1 MKTTIFL
8 RIASIVALLQYS
20 AHAVLF
26 LSASPKHGAEEIAL
40 IETMKSHT
48 WNFAG
53 SIHSYWNF
61 YFGYGLLAILWG
73 LIEVVLLWQFAT
85 LSKPDPF
92 RLRPVIFLI
101 FIANIGHALLTLKY
115 FFLLPAIFDFIIAAL
130 LGFAFIGAKK
140 DMKI

>member
-61 YFGYGLLAILWG
+61 YFGYGLLAI
-73 LIEVVLLWQFAT
+73 
-85 LSKPDPF
+85 
-92 RLRPVIFLI
+92 
-101 FIANIGHALLTLKY
+101 Y
-115 FFLLPAIFDFIIAAL
+115 
-130 LGFAFIGAKK
+130 GA
-140 DMKI
+140 